1 MLVLVTGVTTL
12 EGLLASHPQN
22 YIYLSVHTS
31 TVIEQ
36 ERAMEARTRQ
46 PVLHPVIRADIEA
59 FPKKLLNHVETV
71 VKLSLPSNEGTSEE

>member
-1 MLVLVTGVTTL
+1 MWERWFHTL
-12 EGLLASHPQN
+12 L
-22 YIYLSVHTS
+22 YLSVHTS

-71 VKLSLPSNEGTSEE
+71 VKLSLPSNEGTYVRGIIGGSN